1 MLRPWMGKLYV
12 QVLIG
17 IFVGLLLGLI
27 APNIAV
33 TLQPLADGFIKL
45 IKMLLAPIVFGTVV
59 LGMAKMGNITEVG
72 RIGVRALIYFEVL
85 STIALVIGLVVVNL
99 VQPGVGMN
107 IDPTRI
113 DAGAISN
120 YTKAAESHGS
130 TVQFFMDIIPS
141 TIVDA
146 FAKGAMLQ
154 VIFISV
160 MMGIC
165 LVQIGERAKPVVD
178 VIDSLLQ
185 ALFRFVSLVM
195 RLAPIGAGAGVAYT
209 IGRYGVGSLIS
220 LGWLMLAVY
229 ITSLI
234 FVVVV
239 LGSIARWS
247 GFPLLHFLRYFKD
260 EILITLATCSTEAVL
275 PRMMAKLERLGCE
288 RSVVGLVLPTGYTFN
303 ADGTCIT

>member
-17 IFVGLLLGLI
+17 IFVGLLLGLL

-45 IKMLLAPIVFGTVV
+45 IKMLLAPIIFGTVV

-99 VQPGVGMN
+99 VQPGVD

-120 YTKAAESHGS
+120 YTKAAASHGS
-130 TVQFFMDIIPS
+130 TVQFFVG
-141 TIVDA
+141 IVGA
-146 FAKGAMLQ
+146 FAKGEMLQ

-165 LVQIGERAKPVVD
+165 LVQIG
-178 VIDSLLQ
+178 
-185 ALFRFVSLVM
+185 
-195 RLAPIGAGAGVAYT
+195 
-209 IGRYGVGSLIS
+209 
-220 LGWLMLAVY
+220 
-229 ITSLI
+229 
-234 FVVVV
+234 
-239 LGSIARWS
+239 
-247 GFPLLHFLRYFKD
+247 
-260 EILITLATCSTEAVL
+260 
-275 PRMMAKLERLGCE
+275 
-288 RSVVGLVLPTGYTFN
+288 
-303 ADGTCIT
+303 